1 MHDVLRQ
8 RLLRK
13 IESLP
18 DKQMH
23 QVLDY
28 IEFLGS
34 KYAASDQAE
43 VSGLQKSAERLED
56 NLREKAISPSTIQE
70 VFQLISAA
78 DRLLSEVSSA
88 GRQIMADLS
97 QMLES
102 DEDGYGSSAQVEG
115 NPMSPKE
122 LEED

>member
-1 MHDVLRQ
+1 MHDVFRQ

-28 IEFLGS
+28 IEFPGS

-70 VFQLISAA
+70 VFLLISAA
-78 DRLLSEVSSA
+78 ERMHSDVASA
-88 GRQIMADLS
+88 GR
-97 QMLES
+97 
-102 DEDGYGSSAQVEG
+102 
-115 NPMSPKE
+115 
-122 LEED
+122 